1 MTAQGVAAQ
10 TGSGPEPPS
19 SPLNQGK
26 PHSARMYDYFLGG
39 KDNYVADRQAAAKV
53 LTMWPGVMIA
63 ARTNRAFMHRAVRYL
78 AAERGIRQF
87 LDIGTGIPTSP
98 NLHEVAQSIAPEARI
113 VYADNDPIVLAHAQT
128 LLSSASQGRTAYV
141 DANVAEPETILSAPE
156 LTEVL
161 DLSQPVALSLCAL
174 LHFVPDE
181 WDPYGIVQRLLEPLA
196 PGSYLVLSHITPDFD
211 PEATQRTV
219 QIYHSGG
226 IQGKIRTKAEVER
239 FFTGL
244 ELVEPGIEVPH
255 RWHPELA
262 APDTGA
268 NTGDVTD
275 EEVSFWVGVGR
286 KPAS

>member
-1 MTAQGVAAQ
+1 MATQGVAPQ
-10 TGSGPEPPS
+10 TGSGPEPPNT
-19 SPLNQGK
+19 PLNQGR

-53 LTMWPGVMIA
+53 LTLWPGVMVA
-63 ARTNRAFMHRAVRYL
+63 ARTNRAFMQRAVRFL

-87 LDIGTGIPTSP
+87 LDIGTGIPTRP
-98 NLHEVAQSIAPEARI
+98 NLHEVAQSVAPESRV

-128 LLSSASQGRTAYV
+128 LLTSSPEGRTAYV
-141 DANVAEPETILSAPE
+141 DANVADPDTILSSPGV
-156 LTEVL
+156 TEVL

-174 LHFVPDE
+174 LHFVPDDWE
-181 WDPYGIVQRLLEPLA
+181 PYGIVGKLVDALA

-226 IQGKIRTKAEVER
+226 IQGKIRTRDEVER

-244 ELVEPGIEVPH
+244 EMVEPGLVVPH
-255 RWHPELA
+255 RWRTDLA
-262 APDTGA
+262 AGDPGVE
-268 NTGDVTD
+268 TGDVTD
-275 EEVSFWVGVGR
+275 EEVSFWAGVAR
-286 KPAS
+286 K

>member
-1 MTAQGVAAQ
+1 MAAQGVAPQ
-10 TGSGPEPPS
+10 TGSGPEPPNT
-19 SPLNQGK
+19 PLNQGR

-53 LTMWPGVMIA
+53 LTLWPGVMVA
-63 ARTNRAFMHRAVRYL
+63 ARTNRAFMQRAVRFL

-87 LDIGTGIPTSP
+87 LDIGTGIPTRP
-98 NLHEVAQSIAPEARI
+98 NLHEVAQSVAPECRV

-128 LLSSASQGRTAYV
+128 LLSSRPEGRTAYV
-141 DANVAEPETILSAPE
+141 DANVADPDTILSSPGV
-156 LTEVL
+156 TEVL

-174 LHFVPDE
+174 LHFVPDDWE
-181 WDPYGIVQRLLEPLA
+181 PHGIVGKLVDALA

-226 IQGKIRTKAEVER
+226 IQGKIRTRDEVER

-244 ELVEPGIEVPH
+244 ELIEPGLVVPH
-255 RWHPELA
+255 RWRTDLA
-262 APDTGA
+262 TGDPGVE
-268 NTGDVTD
+268 TGDVTD
-275 EEVSFWVGVGR
+275 EEVSFWAGVAR
-286 KPAS
+286 KP

>member
-63 ARTNRAFMHRAVRYL
+63 ARTNRAFMHRAIRYL

-128 LLSSASQGRTAYV
+128 LLSSVPQGRTAYV
-141 DANVAEPETILSAPE
+141 DANVAEPDTILNAPE

-181 WDPYGIVQRLLEPLA
+181 WDPYAIVQRLLEPLA

-262 APDTGA
+262 APDTGTD
-268 NTGDVTD
+268 TGDVTD
-275 EEVSFWVGVGR
+275 EEVSFWVGVAR
-286 KPAS
+286 KPGS